1 MVART
6 REPQNKM
13 LTSYNLHKK
22 KKLKKKRLAL
32 KYEIMEIFQQKHT
45 TNYRSYILWA

>member
-22 KKLKKKRLAL
+22 KTEKKRLAL